1 MLAGPRRT
9 PFRER
14 TESEAVRGRSGCAPA
29 GPEWSGGLT
38 GRGPAPARWHRGR
51 RNRSQNVPQRRPSF
65 TLCHKALGQIFSF
78 PSRSLSFRAKS
89 RNLLL
94 LSEKIMRDVSTA
106 LDMTKAVIF
115 SRLSQFAPTP
125 ADTPE
130 RLSAPSPSGRSSFA
144 DDLEFPSSPPPV
156 RVCAKSA
163 DA

>member
-1 MLAGPRRT
+1 VTKL
-9 PFRER
+9 
-14 TESEAVRGRSGCAPA
+14 
-29 GPEWSGGLT
+29 W
-38 GRGPAPARWHRGR
+38 
-51 RNRSQNVPQRRPSF
+51 N
-65 TLCHKALGQIFSF
+65 KIFSF
-78 PSRSLSFRAKS
+78 PLLSFRAKTPVRLGP

-130 RLSAPSPSGRSSFA
+130 RLSAPSLSGRSSFA

-156 RVCAKSA
+156 RVCAQLA
-163 DA
+163 YL